1 MHLAVLQQ
9 AQISA
14 LQKANT
20 IATQRKARKRKRIQ
34 KGGDLTVEAGLELN
48 AQREAAAQLESERRQ
63 NAAQSGGSRQAI
75 TRCSRCREP
84 GYNSRTCKKD
94 IVNTTEH

>member
-1 MHLAVLQQ
+1 MVHLAVLQQ

-34 KGGDLTVEAGLELN
+34 KEGDLTVESSIEIN
-48 AQREAAAQLESERRQ
+48 A
-63 NAAQSGGSRQAI
+63 
-75 TRCSRCREP
+75 
-84 GYNSRTCKKD
+84 
-94 IVNTTEH
+94 